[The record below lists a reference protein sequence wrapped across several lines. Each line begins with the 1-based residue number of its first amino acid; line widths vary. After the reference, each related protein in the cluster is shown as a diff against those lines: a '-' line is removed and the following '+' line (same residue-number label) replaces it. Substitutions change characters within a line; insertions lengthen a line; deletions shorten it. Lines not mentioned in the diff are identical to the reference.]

1 MLQRAA
7 EQTLSTLYVQQ
18 LLLSGLERPFRHCS
32 RLCELRPAAIVRLL
46 PFGGHV

>member
-18 LLLSGLERPFRHCS
+18 LLLSGLERPFKHCS

-46 PFGGHV
+46 PFSGYV